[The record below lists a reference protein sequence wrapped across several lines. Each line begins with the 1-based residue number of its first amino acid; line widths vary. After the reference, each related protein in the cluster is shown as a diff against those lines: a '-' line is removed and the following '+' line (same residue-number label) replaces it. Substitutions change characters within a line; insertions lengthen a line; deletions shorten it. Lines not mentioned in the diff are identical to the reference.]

1 VAVGA
6 KLFKTL
12 YWLAVIAIS
21 LALVVALILYF
32 ESLDQS
38 QLGGG

>member
-1 VAVGA
+1 MPRALRKV
-6 KLFKTL
+6 F
-12 YWLAVIAIS
+12 YWLAVLLIS
-21 LALVVALILYF
+21 LALVVALILLF